1 MRVST
6 ADLTTS
12 PHPDHRLPLAGS
24 ARAAA
29 GLAPDTGGRR
39 DQDRPRRSGLPHAP
53 YALNAP
59 NASNAPNAPKLH
71 RIRQAT
77 RSFLTALLAWSGEKY
92 GIDPVYLGVLL
103 LASFQLGMQRFLGR

>member
-1 MRVST
+1 MRLST
-6 ADLTTS
+6 AGLSTS
-12 PHPDHRLPLAGS
+12 PIPERRLPLAGS

-39 DQDRPRRSGLPHAP
+39 DQDRSRRSGLPHAP
-53 YALNAP
+53 YTL
-59 NASNAPNAPKLH
+59 NAPKLH

-77 RSFLTALLAWSGEKY
+77 RTVLTALLAWSGEKY

-103 LASFQLGMQRFLGR
+103 LASFQLGMQRLLGR

>member
-24 ARAAA
+24 ARSAA

-39 DQDRPRRSGLPHAP
+39 DQARSRRSGLPHAP
-53 YALNAP
+53 HAP
-59 NASNAPNAPKLH
+59 HAPQAPKLQ
-71 RIRQAT
+71 RLRQAA
-77 RSFLTALLAWSGEKY
+77 RAFFMALLAWSGERY
-92 GIDPVYLGVLL
+92 GIDPAYLGVLL
-103 LASFQLGMQRFLGR
+103 LASFQLGAQRLLGR

>member
-6 ADLTTS
+6 VELATS
-12 PHPDHRLPLAGS
+12 PHPDHRLPLAGN
-24 ARAAA
+24 ARSAA

-53 YALNAP
+53 H
-59 NASNAPNAPKLH
+59 APNAPKLH

-77 RSFLTALLAWSGEKY
+77 RTVLTALLAWSGEKY

-103 LASFQLGMQRFLGR
+103 LASFQLGVQRLLGR

>member
-6 ADLTTS
+6 TELTTS

-39 DQDRPRRSGLPHAP
+39 DQARSRRSGPSHAP
-53 YALNAP
+53 SSPHVLE
-59 NASNAPNAPKLH
+59 LH
-71 RIRQAT
+71 RIRQAART
-77 RSFLTALLAWSGEKY
+77 VVTALLAWSGEKY

-103 LASFQLGMQRFLGR
+103 LASFQLGMQRLLGR